1 MDFELYQGDYKGKQR
16 IIKAL
21 SNYEKGLIDAELL
34 MYAYHLILS
43 EERAKNNIPE
53 FYFHKALELA
63 GIKTDKNDGA

>member
-43 EERAKNNIPE
+43 EERAKNDIPC
-53 FYFHKALELA
+53 FYTHEGLKLA
-63 GIKTDKNDGA
+63 GINIDKKDGT